1 MNFGFGIS
9 ELKSTFHNS
18 KSAIKKEGYKLAV
31 RIRLTRLGKKK
42 MPFYRIVAADSE
54 SPRDG
59 RFIEVLGT
67 YNPLKNPAEVKLKEE
82 RISYWLKEGGA
93 QLSDTV
99 KSLFRK
105 EGILSKLAG

>member
-1 MNFGFGIS
+1 M
-9 ELKSTFHNS
+9 
-18 KSAIKKEGYKLAV
+18 AV

-42 MPFYRIVAADSE
+42 MPFYRIVVADSE

-67 YNPLKNPAEVKLKEE
+67 YNPLKSPEEVNIKED
-82 RISYWLKEGGA
+82 RVSYWIREGGA

-99 KSLFRK
+99 KSLLRK
-105 EGILSKLAG
+105 KGILSKSA